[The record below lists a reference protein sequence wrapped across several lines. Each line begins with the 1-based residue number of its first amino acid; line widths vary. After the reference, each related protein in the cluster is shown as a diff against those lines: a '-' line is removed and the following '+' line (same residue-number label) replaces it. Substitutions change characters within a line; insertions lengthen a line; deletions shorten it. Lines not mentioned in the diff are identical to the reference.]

1 MDFKFLEFIKEII
14 SDSVYASIAKIA
26 VGFYCLKKLIQFAI
40 KGLNLAFKTKEI
52 SNEYAELK
60 KDVADL
66 KIANIENKERDLK
79 THKLIENLQT
89 DLTAYKKRT
98 HKIENENV
106 ALNKLI
112 EQNVQLLQKINDRY
126 EKP

>member
-106 ALNKLI
+106 ALNKLV